1 MDTVLCINCIVF
13 GDNIT
18 EMKMIKNRLFRGNGV
33 QDYFSGDGC
42 MRHFLT
48 VVDSAPLFQCDV
60 LSRMRM
66 SEDLFLEAEMV
77 IVKDIGNENQ
87 FTLFN
92 PTEETVKLVLDWR
105 HSGTIKMVHV
115 KDCDG
120 EDSIGYCGVIAGTLK
135 QHRSDINRVVMFN
148 TFEER

>member
-1 MDTVLCINCIVF
+1 MLMQTLYVEFELPEKISTYCEKVTCFKVMCD
-13 GDNIT
+13 
-18 EMKMIKNRLFRGNGV
+18 
-33 QDYFSGDGC
+33 
-42 MRHFLT
+42 
-48 VVDSAPLFQCDV
+48 DSKDAKEV
-60 LSRMRM
+60 SRMRM

-120 EDSIGYCGVIAGTLK
+120 EDSVGYCGVIAGTLK
-135 QHRSDINRVVMFN
+135 QHRSNINRVVMFN

>member
-1 MDTVLCINCIVF
+1 M
-13 GDNIT
+13 
-18 EMKMIKNRLFRGNGV
+18 

-48 VVDSAPLFQCDV
+48 VVDSAPLFQC
-60 LSRMRM
+60 
-66 SEDLFLEAEMV
+66 DLFLEAEMV